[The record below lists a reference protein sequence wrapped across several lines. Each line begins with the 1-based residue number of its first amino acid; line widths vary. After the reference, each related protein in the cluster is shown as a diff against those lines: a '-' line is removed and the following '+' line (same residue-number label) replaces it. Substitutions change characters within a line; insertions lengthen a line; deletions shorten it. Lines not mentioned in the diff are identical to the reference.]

1 MLYDGCP
8 KSLKAGVWWP
18 QTKFGFSAVVLCPK
32 GSLGESGV
40 PWGWENLA
48 VVQELPQP
56 QQGHPKLSQSHLAGL
71 EGWEV
76 ENGEGSTK
84 LRASRGGWC
93 RAGSPCR
100 VGAVTQP
107 PSPASLC
114 HLSVSARMGLGLT
127 LQLGTRS
134 TWCCTA
140 GPLLSAVR
148 GAGHGVPLGE
158 CLGWKSQPCLE
169 KADVGDGRGASRVCG
184 TAGQRETQGTIQT
197 LSFSSRSPREEA
209 GSAPNCC
216 RFSPRFSRHPCS
228 GLRGA
233 GKVAPT
239 SLLPRC
245 KGCTTWFSFPAPC
258 LAPCTPLRF
267 SCCFWSC
274 RVSPQCFAW
283 PHRSYAP
290 LPCSQRTNS
299 TELPAAA
306 CSPCYPLS
314 CSMGSGWH
322 GRLLCSAPW
331 LGHVL
336 AVLAGTCLLRL
347 EGEGAAVGW
356 KKEGDASCER
366 ARAELMHKLS
376 TRSRY
381 LAGRQGAGTP
391 GSDPAQVYS

>member
-1 MLYDGCP
+1 MLLSAVLYDGCP

-93 RAGSPCR
+93 SAGSPCR
-100 VGAVTQP
+100 AGAVTQP

-274 RVSPQCFAW
+274 
-283 PHRSYAP
+283 
-290 LPCSQRTNS
+290 
-299 TELPAAA
+299 
-306 CSPCYPLS
+306 
-314 CSMGSGWH
+314 
-322 GRLLCSAPW
+322 
-331 LGHVL
+331 
-336 AVLAGTCLLRL
+336 
-347 EGEGAAVGW
+347 
-356 KKEGDASCER
+356 
-366 ARAELMHKLS
+366 
-376 TRSRY
+376 
-381 LAGRQGAGTP
+381 
-391 GSDPAQVYS
+391 

>member
-1 MLYDGCP
+1 M
-8 KSLKAGVWWP
+8 
-18 QTKFGFSAVVLCPK
+18 
-32 GSLGESGV
+32 
-40 PWGWENLA
+40 
-48 VVQELPQP
+48 
-56 QQGHPKLSQSHLAGL
+56 
-71 EGWEV
+71 
-76 ENGEGSTK
+76 
-84 LRASRGGWC
+84 
-93 RAGSPCR
+93 
-100 VGAVTQP
+100 
-107 PSPASLC
+107 
-114 HLSVSARMGLGLT
+114 
-127 LQLGTRS
+127 
-134 TWCCTA
+134 
-140 GPLLSAVR
+140 
-148 GAGHGVPLGE
+148 
-158 CLGWKSQPCLE
+158 
-169 KADVGDGRGASRVCG
+169 
-184 TAGQRETQGTIQT
+184 
-197 LSFSSRSPREEA
+197 
-209 GSAPNCC
+209 
-216 RFSPRFSRHPCS
+216 
-228 GLRGA
+228 
-233 GKVAPT
+233 
-239 SLLPRC
+239 
-245 KGCTTWFSFPAPC
+245 
-258 LAPCTPLRF
+258 
-267 SCCFWSC
+267 
-274 RVSPQCFAW
+274 SPQCFAW